1 MWQILSAVE
10 HLHRHWIC
18 HRDLK
23 PENFLLKSEADITQ
37 VRQPERTH
45 AWAHSLSKYKLYK
58 I

>member
-1 MWQILSAVE
+1 MQVKILMWQILSAVE

-37 VRQPERTH
+37 VSRPVCPDD
-45 AWAHSLSKYKLYK
+45 SLLKKV
-58 I
+58 

>member
-37 VRQPERTH
+37 VSQPERTH
-45 AWAHSLSKYKLYK
+45 AWVHSLSKYK